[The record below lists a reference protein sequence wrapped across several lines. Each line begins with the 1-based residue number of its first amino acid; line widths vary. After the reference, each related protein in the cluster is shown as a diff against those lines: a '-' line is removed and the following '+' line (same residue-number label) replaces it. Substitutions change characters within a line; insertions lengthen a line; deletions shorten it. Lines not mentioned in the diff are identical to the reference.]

1 MPEVS
6 SNQHELMVRVLT
18 ASGGVP
24 LEGLTPKG
32 YSGKIADVL
41 FEKDGVVAEVKAIA
55 SDRTRDPEVSR
66 AIGEMLN
73 LNVHAGAPVIFGTK
87 TINVADLPLPVAE
100 KAMRILGKRVQSEVT
115 RANSQI
121 KASKLILDMPNAYG
135 LLVFITPPFR
145 LNRWSVGWLVH
156 NAIRGGACRSI
167 NGIMIVESP
176 IAVTSE
182 VPLPRDS
189 YLSFHSRGGRQLSM
203 VLKKR
208 IGRAWGAITEQEMKR
223 AKVDDFF
230 QPTPGPV
237 KGFADG

>member
-1 MPEVS
+1 MYEVS

-24 LEGLTPKG
+24 LECMVPKG

-41 FEKDGVVAEVKAIA
+41 FKKDGVIAEVKSIT
-55 SDRTRDPEVSR
+55 SERTRDPEVSR
-66 AIGEMLN
+66 ALGEMLS
-73 LNVHAGAPVIFGTK
+73 LNANAGAPVIFGTK
-87 TINVADLPLPVAE
+87 PINVADLPTPVAE
-100 KAMRILGKRVQSEVT
+100 KAMRIFGKRVQSEVT

-121 KASKLILDMPNAYG
+121 KASKLVLDLPNAYG

-156 NAIRGGACRSI
+156 NATKGGACRSI

-176 IAVTSE
+176 VAVVSDT
-182 VPLPRDS
+182 PLPRDS

-208 IGRAWGAITEQEMKR
+208 IGQAWGVITEQEMKH

-230 QPTPGPV
+230 QPTPGPT
-237 KGFADG
+237 KGFAGR